1 MNILQKIFK
10 NKSTYKTLEEI
21 EPTYYKFQD
30 VIPDEPS
37 ITKVAFIAIKEFFDK
52 YNCNMDNFLFIK
64 ERKSQFAIIIKIFLY
79 NKFIIDFSFID
90 GGSSTI
96 DKTVAKSIYDSVQ
109 RQLTLCDSTEFKLEL
124 LGM

>member
-1 MNILQKIFK
+1 M
-10 NKSTYKTLEEI
+10 LEEI
-21 EPTYYKFQD
+21 QPTYYKFQD

-109 RQLTLCDSTEFKLEL
+109 RQLTLYDSTEFKLEL